1 MPKWPGIKNVADVVI
16 SHRPGKRSGQYSS
29 TTEGKQVS
37 WHELIAYGI
46 ILNVLGAA
54 LLLIKAQL
62 DKDVIKAAVEQ
73 KFRDAGIRVNSTDG
87 SEGEDEILAEPSAV
101 LMVMI
106 TMGGR
111 MANVVGT
118 MKLYKG
124 LGKYLSDRK
133 RKKFQTTTERIQNG
147 EAETE
152 CTELLAD
159 CCQIF

>member
-1 MPKWPGIKNVADVVI
+1 MARNGRRVNNRRGNNAMTWKEKWTIFKHNRRKA
-16 SHRPGKRSGQYSS
+16 
-29 TTEGKQVS
+29 S
-37 WHELIAYGI
+37 WHELVAYGVL
-46 ILNVLGAA
+46 LNIVGAV
-54 LLLIKAQL
+54 LLLMKAQL
-62 DKDVIKAAVEQ
+62 DKDVIKAAVDQ
-73 KFRDAGIRVNSTDG
+73 KFREAGIRPNSTIV
-87 SEGEDEILAEPSAV
+87 GEDGEDQIESEPSAV
-101 LMVMI
+101 LMVFI

-133 RKKFQTTTERIQNG
+133 RKKFQSTTEKIQNG

-159 CCQIF
+159 CFVCV

>member
-1 MPKWPGIKNVADVVI
+1 MAPRNQRRYRRGQDQTWREKWTIFKHNRRKA
-16 SHRPGKRSGQYSS
+16 
-29 TTEGKQVS
+29 S

-46 ILNVLGAA
+46 ILNVFGAA

-87 SEGEDEILAEPSAV
+87 TPDDEEITEPSSV
-101 LMVMI
+101 LLVMI

-133 RKKFQTTTERIQNG
+133 RKKFQSTTERIQNG

-159 CCQIF
+159 CCQIC